1 MEKTAADFSNDIAE
15 KDKEIAEA
23 IRLKEEVHQS
33 ILGLRKQKIE
43 LDVALSKAKYNLDKL
58 KVERSLLMH
67 DMFSARNSG
76 L

>member
-1 MEKTAADFSNDIAE
+1 MEKTAADFSNDVAE

-23 IRLKEEVHQS
+23 IRVKEEVHQA

-43 LDVALSKAKYNLDKL
+43 LDVSLSKAKYNLDKL

-67 DMFSARNSG
+67 AMFSARNSG

>member
-1 MEKTAADFSNDIAE
+1 MERTAADISNEIAE

-23 IRLKEEVHQS
+23 IRVKEEVHQE
-33 ILGLRKQKIE
+33 ILNLRRKKIE
-43 LDVALSKAKYNLDKL
+43 LDVALSKAKYNVDKL

-67 DMFSARNSG
+67 SFFNVRNSG